1 MSSLLFILLKLCSW
15 NRATGTGVA
24 LDAATRGLKT
34 ALVEKDD
41 FSSGT
46 SSRSSKLIHGGIRY
60 LEKAFMNLDI
70 KQYELVK
77 DALRERAHL
86 LECSP
91 NLTRPLP
98 IIVPIYEPFPNY
110 LFWLPYYWAGVKFYD
125 IVAGS
130 NGVLRPSFYI
140 SAREALEK
148 FPMLK
153 DKGLAGGVVYY
164 DGLQNDARMNVAL
177 ALTSVAY
184 GAVCLNHVEVIDF
197 TKDQS
202 GKINGAK
209 VRNTL
214 TGEEKTVKSKV
225 VVNATGPFVDPVRKI
240 DDKAAKAMVQPS
252 SGVHLTLPDRYSPSG
267 MGLIVPKTKDGRVL
281 FLLPWEGSTIAGT
294 TDAPTELTDLP
305 QPTEVDIDWILEEVN
320 RFLGSN
326 VKRYDVD
333 AAWSGIRPLASDPS
347 AKNTESLVRDH
358 IITTSQSGLVTI
370 TGGKWTTYRKMAQ
383 DVVDQVSKTV
393 TDVKTDPC
401 KTWGL
406 KLIGAHQWSLALPTT
421 LVRQG
426 YPQDIAEHLAHN
438 YGDKSLRVAA
448 IAKKQQMKDRLVKGY
463 PIIEAEIVFAVRHEY
478 ACTIADVLAR
488 RVRLAF
494 LNSDACMKVLP
505 RVADIMGAELSWDEA
520 KKQKEIEQAKIF
532 LGSMNRTGT
541 GRVDRPEGQLE

>member
-1 MSSLLFILLKLCSW
+1 
-15 NRATGTGVA
+15 
-24 LDAATRGLKT
+24 
-34 ALVEKDD
+34 
-41 FSSGT
+41 
-46 SSRSSKLIHGGIRY
+46 
-60 LEKAFMNLDI
+60 MNLDY
-70 KQYELVK
+70 KQFELVY
-77 DALRERAHL
+77 DALKERSHL

-110 LFWLPYYWAGVKFYD
+110 LFWLPYYWIGVLFYD
-125 IVAGS
+125 LVAGK
-130 NGVLRPSFYI
+130 NGVIRPSFYI

-184 GAVCLNHVEVIDF
+184 GAVCVNHVELIEF
-197 TKDQS
+197 LKDAQ
-202 GKINGAK
+202 GKLIGAK
-209 VRNTL
+209 VKNNI
-214 TGEEKTVKSKV
+214 TGEVKEVKCKT
-225 VVNATGPFVDPVRKI
+225 VVNATGAFVDPVRKI
-240 DDKAAKAMVQPS
+240 DQKEAVNMVQPS

-294 TDAPTELTDLP
+294 TDAPTELSDLP
-305 QPTEVDIDWILEEVN
+305 QPTEDDIAWILGEVN

-333 AAWSGIRPLASDPS
+333 AAWSGIRPLAKDPN

-358 IITTSQSGLVTI
+358 IITTSASGLITV

-383 DVVDQVSKTV
+383 DVVDQIYKSYPELK
-393 TDVKTDPC
+393 KDPC

-426 YPQDIAEHLAHN
+426 YPQDVAEHLAHN
-438 YGDKSLRVAA
+438 YGDKALRVAS
-448 IAKKQQMKDRLVKGY
+448 IAKKQQLKDRLVKGY
-463 PIIEAEIVFAVRHEY
+463 PFIEAEVVFAVRHEY

-494 LNSDACMKVLP
+494 LNSDASLKVLP
-505 RVADIMGAELSWDEA
+505 HVAEIMASELSWDES
-520 KKQKEIEQAKIF
+520 KKQHEIEQAKIF
-532 LGSMNRTGT
+532 LSSMNRAGKSIEK
-541 GRVDRPEGQLE
+541 PEGQDS